1 MFRVC
6 ENPYEASRGLS
17 SNVLCSSPSAH
28 DGPYTSH
35 EKGLKRKR
43 PTVVV
48 VVVIVVAVG
57 VSASP
62 SVLSFLAWV
71 SSRGGGGV
79 AGGFRWTRIDR
90 GCLRCQSACE
100 TKSNLFSYGSSS
112 LSACNS
118 DSNFAKPPT
127 PKHGIPNHR
136 NL

>member
-48 VVVIVVAVG
+48 VVVVVIVVAVG

-62 SVLSFLAWV
+62 SLLSFLAWASV
-71 SSRGGGGV
+71 LVGGG
-79 AGGFRWTRIDR
+79 RRR
-90 GCLRCQSACE
+90 L
-100 TKSNLFSYGSSS
+100 
-112 LSACNS
+112 
-118 DSNFAKPPT
+118 
-127 PKHGIPNHR
+127 
-136 NL
+136 